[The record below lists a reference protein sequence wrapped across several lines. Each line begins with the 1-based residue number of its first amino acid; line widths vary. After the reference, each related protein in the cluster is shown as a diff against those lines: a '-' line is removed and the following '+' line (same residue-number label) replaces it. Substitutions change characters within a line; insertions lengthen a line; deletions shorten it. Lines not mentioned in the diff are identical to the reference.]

1 MGIFKKRR
9 VKDEPMIETPRPVRS
24 KEQIEEDKWDARRWK
39 LVCHLVAQDR
49 RSVVLGKLNSS
60 PQAIAKKA
68 RQLADATINEL
79 RNNKTKSDEGQRTD
93 I

>member
-1 MGIFKKRR
+1 MGIFKKKR
-9 VKDEPMIETPRPVRS
+9 VMDEPVIDMPRPVKS
-24 KEQIEEDKWDARRWK
+24 KEQIEEEKWDARRWK